1 MAGKQLVPLSLILLA
16 IPACAGKTETLD
28 TFLREGRIEAGL
40 SVYAARSDNE
50 GLFSLALLQT
60 LDGLQHFSAGF
71 NQLGINPEFVRDGL
85 PFFRVV
91 LPRAGEHPGR
101 AATPAE
107 VAGQFRALRD
117 SLRRA
122 NATLARMDEKEF
134 GVEVNLSQIHLDLD
148 GDGQCSPNETLAASL
163 ERVLAP
169 NAPARGGGDMVVRFD
184 SADAMWLKG
193 YTHFLSGVLDLLLAY
208 DWRPVWDQC
217 AHVIFLKPE
226 PLPPL
231 ARFLSAP
238 GRSDHWADL
247 IAALH
252 NMRLD
257 LVDKEGLAHAREEF
271 RAMLSCSRLCWQRVL
286 AEKDNDKEWLPS
298 PRQTGPRGFKV
309 TQAQVDAWMRVLDE
323 LEAVA
328 SGQKLL
334 AHWRLKPGVGI
345 NVNKLIASPPPL
357 DLVLLLQGSALVPYV
372 EEGMVSDLDTWRRLT
387 EPFGPGFPRFA
398 IWSN

>member
-1 MAGKQLVPLSLILLA
+1 MIGKQLLPLSLLLLA
-16 IPACAGKTETLD
+16 IPACANKTEDLD
-28 TFLREGRIEAGL
+28 AFLREGRIDAGL
-40 SVYAARSDNE
+40 SVFATRSDNE
-50 GLFSLALLQT
+50 GLFSLAVLQT
-60 LDGLQHFSAGF
+60 LDGLQHFSAGC
-71 NQLGINPEFVRDGL
+71 NQLGINPEFIRDGF

-91 LPRAGEHPGR
+91 LPRAGEPPGR
-101 AATPAE
+101 VATPAE
-107 VAGQFRALRD
+107 VAGQFQALRN

-134 GVEVNLSQIHLDLD
+134 GVEVNLSKIRLDLD
-148 GDGQCSPNETLAASL
+148 GDGKCSSNETLVASL
-163 ERVLAP
+163 ERVLTP
-169 NAPARGGGDMVVRFD
+169 NTSAHGGGDMVVRFD

-193 YTHFLSGVLDLLLAY
+193 YTHLLSGVLDLLLAY

-226 PLPPL
+226 PPPPL

-238 GRSDHWADL
+238 ERSDHWADL

-252 NMRLD
+252 NMRLQ
-257 LVDKEGLAHAREEF
+257 LVDREGLVHARDEF
-271 RAMLSCSRLCWQRVL
+271 RAMLSCSRLCWERVL

-298 PRQTGPRGFKV
+298 PRQTGLRGFKV
-309 TQAQVDAWMRVLDE
+309 TQAQVDAWMRVVDE

-328 SGQKLL
+328 NGQKLL
-334 AHWRLKPGVGI
+334 AHWRLKPGFGI
-345 NVNKLIASPPPL
+345 NVHKLIASPPPL

-372 EEGMVSDLDTWRRLT
+372 EEGVVSDLAAWRRLT